1 MCRRGVCYA
10 TVCGA
15 EMSWRVL
22 FWHNVEPNLLKN
34 SREHSAAAVREFF
47 AVHIGGAPLE
57 SGHHFESQTIQRIQN
72 VFGRTLSALASIWR
86 MRSRVTENW
95 RPTSCSVWSLFMP
108 MPKRMRI
115 MLCKFSSSR

>member
-34 SREHSAAAVREFF
+34 SREHSAAAVRE
-47 AVHIGGAPLE
+47 HIRP
-57 SGHHFESQTIQRIQN
+57 
-72 VFGRTLSALASIWR
+72 ALA
-86 MRSRVTENW
+86 
-95 RPTSCSVWSLFMP
+95 
-108 MPKRMRI
+108 I
-115 MLCKFSSSR
+115 MLYIYPRTAIEAHLRTPTRYKSSQP